1 MMPRQASAGS
11 PMTSAPRCAASKLQ
25 ASVQPNHRREAARSP
40 AAEPQKAVKL
50 HGHSAAVLGAVLS
63 APVDALGDFRLIV
76 QGDILEDLLIH
87 NKLDSKAERLT
98 EFSPMPVWSLLPHR
112 KLDRHPSETSNL

>member
-1 MMPRQASAGS
+1 
-11 PMTSAPRCAASKLQ
+11 
-25 ASVQPNHRREAARSP
+25 
-40 AAEPQKAVKL
+40 
-50 HGHSAAVLGAVLS
+50 VLS